1 MELKVFCAGGTIDK
15 IYYDALSDY
24 QIGDPQVA
32 AIMQES
38 NVQFEYA
45 IESVLKKDSLEMNDE
60 DRQAILD
67 QVRAEPCRNILITH
81 GTDTMVKTAQVL
93 EQVTDKTI
101 VLVGSMQPAR
111 FKDSDA
117 TFNIGFAVA
126 AARLLPVGVYI
137 AMNGNVLPANEATK
151 NRAAG
156 VFELQ
161 G

>member
-24 QIGDPQVA
+24 QIGDPQVD

-67 QVRAEPCRNILITH
+67 RVRAEPCRNILITH
-81 GTDTMVKTAQVL
+81 GTDTMAKTAQVL

-126 AARLLPVGVYI
+126 AARLLPAGIYI
-137 AMNGNVLPANEATK
+137 AMNGNVLPGNEATK
-151 NRAAG
+151 NRTAG